1 MSKKIFIIDDDINIT
16 NLVALYL
23 KKEKYSVYEYNDSS
37 EVYENFKRI
46 MPDLLIMDIMMPD
59 IDGFDLLK
67 KIRRISDV
75 SVIMLSSKGETFDK
89 VLALELGADDY
100 IVKPFEPNELLARVK
115 AILRRSH
122 ISNNNENIIVLPNLT
137 INLSEYTVDFFNDN
151 LEIPKK
157 EFELL
162 VFLVKN
168 KNQVF
173 TRNQILSKIWG
184 YDYLGNS
191 RTVDVHIKRL
201 RGKLEYKNPL
211 WEIKTVWGVGYKFEM
226 K

>member
-1 MSKKIFIIDDDINIT
+1 
-16 NLVALYL
+16 
-23 KKEKYSVYEYNDSS
+23 
-37 EVYENFKRI
+37 